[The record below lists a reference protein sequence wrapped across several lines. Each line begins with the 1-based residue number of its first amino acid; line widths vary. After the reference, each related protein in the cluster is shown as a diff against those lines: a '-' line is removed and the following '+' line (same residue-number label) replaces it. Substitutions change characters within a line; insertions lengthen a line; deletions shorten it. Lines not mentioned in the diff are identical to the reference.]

1 MRTHKSR
8 THDKVLDD
16 TSEADNSSVT
26 EKLPV
31 LEMGECNL
39 CNFKFNTPKAFHGHM
54 EKPMKLHLNKQPN
67 LFHLLE
73 ILD

>member
-1 MRTHKSR
+1 MKGTYTQKTKCDKCDFNAKSKCGMKTHKSR

-31 LEMGECNL
+31 LEMGKCNL
-39 CNFKFNTPKAFHGHM
+39 FNFKFNTPKAFHG
-54 EKPMKLHLNKQPN
+54 P
-67 LFHLLE
+67 
-73 ILD
+73 